1 MYTRHNPIKIFKEQ
15 VTTTF
20 VYIARCS
27 IPVSEFGY
35 KVSLSTTVIPDFRCY
50 IIGLVAENLRVET

>member
-35 KVSLSTTVIPDFRCY
+35 KVSLSTTVIPDFRSLLY
-50 IIGLVAENLRVET
+50 YWISS

>member
-35 KVSLSTTVIPDFRCY
+35 KVSLSTTVIPDFRSLLY
-50 IIGLVAENLRVET
+50 YWISSRKFET